1 MKTRILAV
9 LLVVVMVVALVPA
22 NVFAAE
28 TAPARPEAIATV
40 TGRDIT
46 VTTVDGEQVPAT
58 FTMNFKAVEPTE
70 EQFEYYKKWYA
81 DYVLTV
87 NKDVTGMDGYLI
99 GQYDWYNTKW
109 LKIAVETE
117 DVIIKANEPFKVMYN
132 LAQSFDENS
141 TYISYEQIIN
151 SVKDFDCGI
160 YFTPEFLQ
168 NNPDLKVTL
177 ELRIY
182 NLHNMSENY
191 RIGRAYNFYPLF
203 VSQQPESVTVKAG
216 ETAQLSVAA
225 IGTGLTYRWQKSN
238 DGETNWYNTTMTG
251 CNTTT
256 LEVPAQEYND
266 VYYRCLIIDGHNQRV
281 TSEIAKVTME
291 EFTVESPEDV
301 TANPNDI
308 VELTANATGDNLS
321 YCWQKSNDG
330 ETGWYNTTIEG
341 CKTAT
346 LKVPAVKYN
355 DVYYRCVITDNT
367 SGTKKITE
375 PAKITLNGP
384 KFTLQPENVTAANN
398 TVAQLNVEATGDGLS
413 YCWQKSNDGQS
424 GWYNTSMTGCKT
436 PSLEVTAVK
445 YNDVYYRCVITDA
458 YGQKATSQIV
468 KVTLG

>member
-40 TGRDIT
+40 TGRDVVVKT
-46 VTTVDGEQVPAT
+46 MNDGDAPVT

-70 EQFEYYKKWYA
+70 EQFAYYKKWYA

-87 NKDVTGMDGYLI
+87 NKDVKGTEGYLV
-99 GQYDWYNTKW
+99 GQYDKASADWI
-109 LKIAVETE
+109 KIAVDTE
-117 DVIIKANEPFKVMYN
+117 DVVIKANEPFKVMYN
-132 LAQSFDENS
+132 LGAMINESS
-141 TYISYEQIIN
+141 TYISYEDIIN
-151 SVKDFDCGI
+151 YVNDFDCGI

-168 NNPDLKVTL
+168 SNPDLKVTL
-177 ELRIY
+177 ELRMY
-182 NLHNMSENY
+182 NLHDLTQNF
-191 RIGRAYNFYPLF
+191 RIGNAYNFYPLF

-225 IGTGLTYRWQKSN
+225 IGTGLTYKWQKSN
-238 DGETNWYNTTMTG
+238 DGETNWYNTGLTG
-251 CNTTT
+251 CKTAT

-281 TSEIAKVTME
+281 TSEIAKVTLE
-291 EFTVESPEDV
+291 EFAVESPEDV

-308 VELTANATGDNLS
+308 VELTANATGDNLT
-321 YCWQKSNDG
+321 YRWQKSNDG

-384 KFTLQPENVTAANN
+384 KFTLQPENVTAANG
-398 TVAQLNVEATGDGLS
+398 TIAQLNVEATGDGLT
-413 YCWQKSNDGQS
+413 YQWQKSNDGQT
-424 GWYNTSMTGCKT
+424 GWYKTTMTGCKT

-458 YGQKATSQIV
+458 YGQKVTSQIV